1 MGHGRAVSP
10 PIMGFR
16 CIHILVV
23 EDNEDTRDS
32 ITEYLRAK
40 GHQVSSVANGRE
52 ALLALSQLPRPC
64 VVLLDWLMPVMGG
77 EELLRL
83 LQLQQAL
90 EGLTVVAVT
99 ARPAVPDDMPLRA
112 VLPKPL
118 DLGRLMRV
126 VGEVAPRPAA

>member
-1 MGHGRAVSP
+1 MSR

-40 GHQVSSVANGRE
+40 GHQVSAVANGRE
-52 ALLALSQLPRPC
+52 AVLALSQLPRPC
-64 VVLLDWLMPVMGG
+64 VVLLDWMMPVMGG

-83 LQLQQAL
+83 LQHQQAL

-99 ARPAVPDDMPLRA
+99 ARPAVPDDMPLKA

-126 VGEVAPRPAA
+126 VGEVSPRPAA